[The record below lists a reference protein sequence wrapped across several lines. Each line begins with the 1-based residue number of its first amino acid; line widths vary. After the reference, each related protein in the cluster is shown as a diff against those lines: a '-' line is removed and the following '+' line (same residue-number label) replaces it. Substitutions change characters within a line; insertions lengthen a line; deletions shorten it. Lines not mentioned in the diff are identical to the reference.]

1 MDNCFLAKKTL
12 FSSTDKTVV
21 SPLNCF
27 CFKANI
33 IFKYMMLE
41 QLVIQIQKK
50 KWTLIYALHSKKNN
64 KTFFIPNTKPETL
77 TCRT

>member
-50 KWTLIYALHSKKNN
+50 NELWFMPCTAKKITKHFLYLIQNLK
-64 KTFFIPNTKPETL
+64 L
-77 TCRT
+77 